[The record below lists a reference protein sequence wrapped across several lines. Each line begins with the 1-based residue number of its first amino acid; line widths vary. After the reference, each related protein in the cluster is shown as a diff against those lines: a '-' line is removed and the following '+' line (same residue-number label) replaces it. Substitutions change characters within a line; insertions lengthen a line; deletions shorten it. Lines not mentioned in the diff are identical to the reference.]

1 VKAPGCPAAPVEYVG
16 RMHATLTA
24 TRERV
29 LLERGRVRVEVAL
42 HPLRLHVRRD
52 GRRLLRGA
60 HVWVADGEVHDRFLQ
75 LTEGVMAREL
85 LGVPERAAS
94 AAVARA
100 THRDGLRLALELQG
114 GGRRSWPSRCRRT
127 STCCSSSRPAGARC
141 AWRSS
146 GTSGPRSASR
156 GSGARHHPLVDH
168 HGRAIQLG
176 ATVLHRPRLPARH
189 ARARRHPAGRLRP
202 RCRGCRARGATR
214 SGCRR
219 GQRHPLRPRR
229 RARPDRRLHPCEAG
243 RCASTC
249 SRGRRPAARLRAF
262 LQLTG
267 CRPCSPSGA
276 TGSGS
281 RATSTTTRTTSW
293 RT

>member
-1 VKAPGCPAAPVEYVG
+1 
-16 RMHATLTA
+16 MHATLTA

-100 THRDGLRLALELQG
+100 TADGAVLALVLHSGRRAELRIALPEDEHVVFELEAEGGPLRLALE
-114 GGRRSWPSRCRRT
+114 WDE
-127 STCCSSSRPAGARC
+127 RPEERFNGL
-141 AWRSS
+141 
-146 GTSGPRSASR
+146 
-156 GSGARHHPLVDH
+156 GARHHPLVDH

-176 ATVLHRPRLPARH
+176 ADRAYTGPDCPPDMLELGGIPQGDYAPVPWLQSSRGYAVWVQTWANGTRFDLGPPASGSRSPRAPW
-189 ARARRHPAGRLRP
+189 PG
-202 RCRGCRARGATR
+202 
-214 SGCRR
+214 
-219 GQRHPLRPRR
+219 
-229 RARPDRRLHPCEAG
+229 PCA
-243 RCASTC
+243 CTC
-249 SRGRRPAARLRAF
+249 SPGRRPPRGCGASCSSRA
-262 LQLTG
+262 